1 MPLLNREGLE
11 EQFNMT
17 DEALEGEI
25 VEDEEDHG
33 PDPFEQEWEQEQ
45 SPQTKI
51 EENIERANSI
61 LDLVE
66 EELRGGNFSARL
78 VEVAAALINAVTAAG
93 KELISDKNYKLYL
106 QTKFRMVELQKEK
119 LEWQKS
125 KDSGRR
131 GGDQNLIIASRE
143 DVLKLLERKR
153 CESKE
158 TPGGTV
164 VECTD
169 EE

>member
-1 MPLLNREGLE
+1 MPLLDREGLTE
-11 EQFNMT
+11 EFNMT
-17 DEALEGEI
+17 EEPIEAEV
-25 VEDEEDHG
+25 VEDENE
-33 PDPFEQEWEQEQ
+33 PDPFEEEWEHENT
-45 SPQTKI
+45 PQTKI

-78 VEVAAALINAVTAAG
+78 VEVAAGLINAVTAAG
-93 KELISDKNYKLYL
+93 KELITDRNYKLYL
-106 QTKFRMVELQKEK
+106 QTKYRMVELQKEK

-125 KDSGRR
+125 KSLTGGRTTN
-131 GGDQNLIIASRE
+131 NLIVAKRE
-143 DVLKLLERKR
+143 DVLKLLEKKK
-153 CESKE
+153 CEEKE
-158 TPGGTV
+158 TPSGTV

>member
-11 EQFNMT
+11 QEFNMT
-17 DEALEGEI
+17 DEPIEGEI
-25 VEDEEDHG
+25 VEDDEDT
-33 PDPFEQEWEQEQ
+33 PDPFEEEWEKEQ
-45 SPQTKI
+45 SPQTKL
-51 EENIERANSI
+51 EENIERANTI

-78 VEVAAALINAVTAAG
+78 VEVAAGLINAVTAAG

-119 LEWQKS
+119 LDWMKS
-125 KDSGRR
+125 KSSRNR
-131 GGDQNLIIASRE
+131 TNNNLIVASRE
-143 DVLKLLERKR
+143 DVLKLLEKKK

-158 TPGGTV
+158 TPAGTV
-164 VECTD
+164 VECID

>member
-11 EQFNMT
+11 EEFNMT
-17 DEALEGEI
+17 DEPIEAEI
-25 VEDEEDHG
+25 VEEDNG
-33 PDPFEQEWEQEQ
+33 PDPFEQEWEEENT
-45 SPQTKI
+45 PQTKI

-66 EELRGGNFSARL
+66 EELRSGNFSARL
-78 VEVAAALINAVTAAG
+78 VEVAAGLINAVTAAG
-93 KELISDKNYKLYL
+93 KELITDRNYKLYL
-106 QTKFRMVELQKEK
+106 QTKFRMVELQRDK

-125 KDSGRR
+125 KDTKGSRTEN
-131 GGDQNLIIASRE
+131 NLIIADRN
-143 DVLKLLERKR
+143 DILKLLEKKK
-153 CESKE
+153 CEQRE
-158 TPGGTV
+158 TPAGTV

>member
-1 MPLLNREGLE
+1 MPLLDREGLE
-11 EQFNMT
+11 QEFNMT
-17 DEALEGEI
+17 DEPIEAEI
-25 VEDEEDHG
+25 VDDEDNT
-33 PDPFEQEWEQEQ
+33 PDPFEEEWEKEE

-51 EENIERANSI
+51 EENIERANTI

-78 VEVAAALINAVTAAG
+78 VEVAAGLINAVTAAG
-93 KELISDKNYKLYL
+93 KELITDRNYKLYL

-125 KDSGRR
+125 KSSGSGRT
-131 GGDQNLIIASRE
+131 QNNLIIASR
-143 DVLKLLERKR
+143 DQIMKLLDKKKCEERD
-153 CESKE
+153 
-158 TPGGTV
+158 TPSGTV

>member
-1 MPLLNREGLE
+1 MPLLDREGLTE
-11 EQFNMT
+11 EFNMT
-17 DEALEGEI
+17 DEPIEAEI
-25 VEDEEDHG
+25 VDDEDT
-33 PDPFEQEWEQEQ
+33 PDPFEQEWEKEE

-78 VEVAAALINAVTAAG
+78 VEVAAGLINAVTAAG
-93 KELISDKNYKLYL
+93 KELITDRNYKLYL
-106 QTKFRMVELQKEK
+106 QTKFRMVELNKEK

-125 KDSGRR
+125 KSLTGGRTEN
-131 GGDQNLIIASRE
+131 NLIIASR
-143 DVLKLLERKR
+143 DQIMKLLDKKKCEER
-153 CESKE
+153 E
-158 TPGGTV
+158 TPSGTI